1 MKRTKMM
8 ISSCVT
14 PCLVLPKDKSSVCRS
29 SPRKSQ
35 DGRCDLQL
43 VRSARSADIS
53 DLKLPRLNLGRT
65 TGAVGFRG
73 NVLDKQANTRSSI

>member
-1 MKRTKMM
+1 MWSHARSYQKIK
-8 ISSCVT
+8 
-14 PCLVLPKDKSSVCRS
+14 VLYAEATQE
-29 SPRKSQ
+29 KSQ
-35 DGRCDLQL
+35 DGRRDLQL